1 MGPGGL
7 VRGAEAGEER
17 DALGNTPRGKHRGEK
32 ETTGRGSDL
41 GRHTVHGLL
50 SDQQQGY
57 LGAWGA
63 APHPTQN
70 GTSVRPRRCL
80 QTPLGRSR
88 RHPEHMAPDSALTSN
103 SERQGERRRALR
115 TNKNSSGAQGTG
127 FLARPPGSGSRAAG
141 TRDINA
147 ERTKRLLGSILD
159 LPAFP
164 DFSPAFVPGE
174 AGNGVTLSRGGD
186 GYGAPSLPIYP
197 GVKR

>member
-1 MGPGGL
+1 MVTSGVGPGGL

-17 DALGNTPRGKHRGEK
+17 DALGNTPRGKRRGEK

-103 SERQGERRRALR
+103 SERQGEGAAPCAQIKIALVLRAQASWLVLR
-115 TNKNSSGAQGTG
+115 GPGAAQP
-127 FLARPPGSGSRAAG
+127 ARA
-141 TRDINA
+141 I
-147 ERTKRLLGSILD
+147 
-159 LPAFP
+159 
-164 DFSPAFVPGE
+164 
-174 AGNGVTLSRGGD
+174 
-186 GYGAPSLPIYP
+186 
-197 GVKR
+197 